1 MSFAKDFEFVLIDC
15 QLSSSHQKVTGSFHD
30 ITEKLFTWHQTTMAD

>member
-30 ITEKLFTWHQTTMAD
+30 ITETTIAN